1 MKQVPAADSPG
12 KPTIYDV
19 AEAAGVSI
27 KSVSR
32 VMRNESKVSA
42 ETRERVRAAAQA
54 LGYAPHPAARSLA
67 SSVPTVIGMLLAAPV
82 DFQAA
87 RRGSEYRTCVQM
99 GALAAVLPLGF
110 ALRLVP
116 VSLQAS
122 DTADELIG
130 LARSGAV
137 GGLLIAPPAAE
148 NRALLDKLVAAGVP
162 ISVIGTTKVP
172 EGCAAVTPDERSAMR
187 QLVNRMIEMGHRRIG
202 IIRGRPTWHATEQR
216 LAGCMDA
223 LTAAGIAIDDK
234 LVIGDGFD
242 FETNARCAR
251 QLLSLARPPTAIV
264 AMTDDGAAG
273 VMAAAHGL
281 GLSVPDDLS
290 VTGFD
295 DLDLARKLWPPLT
308 TVRHPLER
316 MAEFA
321 TRRLIASLQPRRRD
335 IAPLPM
341 ALEVAC
347 ELVFRDSLA
356 PPLAAKS
363 NGKA

>member
-1 MKQVPAADSPG
+1 MKPDLKADIPA

-19 AEAAGVSI
+19 AHAAGVSI

-32 VMRNESKVSA
+32 VLRNESKVSE
-42 ETRERVRAAAQA
+42 ETRARVREAIRA
-54 LGYAPHPAARSLA
+54 LDYAPHPAARSLA

-99 GALAAVLPLGF
+99 GALAAALPLGF
-110 ALRLVP
+110 SLRLVP
-116 VSLQAS
+116 VELSAPR
-122 DTADELIG
+122 TATDLIA

-137 GGLLIAPPAAE
+137 GGYLVAPPAAE
-148 NRALLDKLVAAGVP
+148 NRALLDELVAAGVQ
-162 ISVIGTTKVP
+162 ISVIGTIRVP

-187 QLVNRMIEMGHRRIG
+187 QLVQQMIKLGHRNFG
-202 IIRGRPTWHATEQR
+202 VVRGRPGWYPTEQR
-216 LAGCMDA
+216 LAGCVDA
-223 LTAAGIAIDDK
+223 MTAAG
-234 LVIGDGFD
+234 LVLDERLVVGDGFD
-242 FETNARCAR
+242 FETGRKCAK
-251 QLLSLARPPTAIV
+251 QLLGLPSRPTAII

-273 VMAAAHGL
+273 VLAAAHEM

-321 TRRLIASLQPRRRD
+321 TRRLIASLQPLRRD

-341 ALEVAC
+341 TLEVAC
-347 ELVFRDSLA
+347 EIVYRDSLA
-356 PPLAAKS
+356 APGTAGRKS
-363 NGKA
+363 RS